1 MRELQL
7 HVQLAVTT
15 GVVQNY
21 SLCRV
26 DYWQTH
32 VDECADTWYKRIQA
46 TETVKLYSC
55 PETCQRACV
64 NQNWPMGW
72 LYTVVLW
79 RSYQHRH
86 DTWLPV
92 CYFVAVEP
100 YRLGRHQH
108 CCCCHNIISSG
119 SPPASMN
126 ALILFIICLLRVLH
140 LTPLAYAGMNSR
152 VVLHNHRWPTNEPKK
167 PLIIFTMQ
175 HVPIAAI
182 H

>member
-119 SPPASMN
+119 SPPALHECTN
-126 ALILFIICLLRVLH
+126 IIYYLLIKGAAPNTISLCR
-140 LTPLAYAGMNSR
+140 
-152 VVLHNHRWPTNEPKK
+152 NEQQGGA
-167 PLIIFTMQ
+167 T
-175 HVPIAAI
+175 
-182 H
+182 